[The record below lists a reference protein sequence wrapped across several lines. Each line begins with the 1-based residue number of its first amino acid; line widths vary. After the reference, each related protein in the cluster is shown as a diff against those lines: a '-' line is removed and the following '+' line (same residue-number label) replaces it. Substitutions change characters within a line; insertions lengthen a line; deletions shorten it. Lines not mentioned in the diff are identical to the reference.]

1 MLHVS
6 VTQEVITN
14 TTPKPKTQ
22 NIADEVADG
31 SDSADSGSDSDS
43 ATDDE
48 EVIYIFSM
56 NSYFY

>member
-14 TTPKPKTQ
+14 TTPEPKTQ
-22 NIADEVADG
+22 NIAEEVADG

-43 ATDDE
+43 DTDNE